1 MRFFRQEYL
10 SGLPFPTPGD
20 LPHPGIEPMSPVS
33 LALQA
38 NSLPTEPLGKPKKV
52 MGSGPY
58 REIKWNL
65 ILALNSMDI
74 TEKIHIFKIQ
84 FSSVVQSCP
93 TLVTPRAA
101 ARQAS
106 LSFTNSWN
114 LLKLMPIELVMSSNH
129 LILYR
134 PILLPPS
141 IFPRIRIFSSESVLR
156 IRWPKCWS
164 FSFSI
169 SPSNAYSGLISF
181 RTDWFDLFAVQGTLK
196 SLLQHHS

>member
-1 MRFFRQEYL
+1 MRFFRQEYS

-20 LPHPGIEPMSPVS
+20 LPHPGIEPMSAVS

-93 TLVTPRAA
+93 TLCDPKDCSTPGFPVHHQLLELAQTHA
-101 ARQAS
+101 HWVGDVIQPSYS
-106 LSFTNSWN
+106 LSSHSPPTFN
-114 LLKLMPIELVMSSNH
+114 LSQNQDLFQWVSSSH
-129 LILYR
+129 QVAK
-134 PILLPPS
+134 
-141 IFPRIRIFSSESVLR
+141 VLEFQLQHQ
-156 IRWPKCWS
+156 S
-164 FSFSI
+164 FQCI
-169 SPSNAYSGLISF
+169 F
-181 RTDWFDLFAVQGTLK
+181 RTDFL
-196 SLLQHHS
+196 